1 MSINFN
7 GTVLNQVPTELALAQ
22 RALNYGDGLFETIRV
37 FNGRIPL
44 LDRHWQRL
52 SESSQLLGL
61 RVPVG
66 WNAQFFAEAILTIAP
81 ANARVRLS
89 VWRES
94 GGFYRPSDDRANFL
108 IETTPL
114 EQSCFGWSPITL
126 GMAEGLRLPV
136 DTVSNCK
143 TMSALRYVLAARQ
156 AAAKGWDEALLLN
169 TAERIC
175 EACSSNVFW
184 WEHAR
189 LCTVPLSEGCV
200 AGVMRHF
207 LIEMAAAAGYV
218 VLEKPATFATLEQA
232 DEIFLSNAIRG
243 IVPVRNFAGRS
254 VDSAKTHLLFQE
266 LVRRICTAQ

>member
-1 MSINFN
+1 MPINFN
-7 GTVLNQVPTELALAQ
+7 GTVLNQMPTELAQVQ

-44 LDRHWQRL
+44 FDRHWQRL

-61 RVPVG
+61 QFPAD
-66 WNAQFFAEAILTIAP
+66 WNASFFTEAILKIAP

-94 GGFYRPSDDRANFL
+94 GGFYRPSDDQANFL
-108 IETTPL
+108 IETAPL
-114 EQSCFGWSPITL
+114 EQSCFSWSPILL
-126 GMAEGLRLPV
+126 GMAAGLRLPV
-136 DTVSNCK
+136 DSVSNCK
-143 TMSALRYVLAARQ
+143 TMSALRYVLASRQ
-156 AAAKGWDEALLLN
+156 AAAKGWDEVLLLN

-175 EACSSNVFW
+175 EAGSSNVFW
-184 WEHAR
+184 WEHAS
-189 LCTVPLSEGCV
+189 LFTVPLSEGCV

-207 LIEMAAAAGYV
+207 LIELAAAAGYV

-243 IVPVRNFAGRS
+243 IVPVRNFAGRPLG
-254 VDSAKTHLLFQE
+254 SANTRLLFQE
-266 LVRRICTAQ
+266 LIRQICTAR